1 MKEDYDSIVVPF
13 VEKNKDVFT
22 DAIKSEFFSFEAFK
36 TMTGIVSSRSM
47 DVDNFHVSAL
57 VPFADL

>member
-1 MKEDYDSIVVPF
+1 MLEDYEGIVVPF
-13 VEKNKDVFT
+13 LEKNSDVFT
-22 DAIKSEFFSFEAFK
+22 DDMRSKYFSLEAFK
-36 TMTGIVSSRSM
+36 TMTGIISSRSM